1 MSAAAGASDAR
12 RCVTF
17 DREKFISFHFISFH
31 SFIRHCATTAR
42 DDRGLIEDDDDVRDA
57 ERDLVAPAR
66 ATRGRAR
73 GGASRKRRGRRLW
86 DIIIIVFG
94 RADVVVERART
105 PGCDRGD
112 DVLDRARPDD
122 DEGRARGRFGDD
134 VRVFR

>member
-1 MSAAAGASDAR
+1 MCDVRSR
-12 RCVTF
+12 
-17 DREKFISFHFISFH
+17 KIHFISFH

-42 DDRGLIEDDDDVRDA
+42 DDRELIEDDDDVRDA

-86 DIIIIVFG
+86 DIIIFVFG
-94 RADVVVERART
+94 RADLVVERART

-112 DVLDRARPDD
+112 DVFDRARPDD
-122 DEGRARGRFGDD
+122 DERRARGWFGDD

>member
-1 MSAAAGASDAR
+1 MCDVRSR
-12 RCVTF
+12 
-17 DREKFISFHFISFH
+17 KIHFISFH

-42 DDRGLIEDDDDVRDA
+42 DDRELIEDDDDVRDA

-86 DIIIIVFG
+86 DIIIIIIIVFG
-94 RADVVVERART
+94 RADVVIERART

-112 DVLDRARPDD
+112 DVLDRTRPDD
-122 DEGRARGRFGDD
+122 DERRARGRFGDD